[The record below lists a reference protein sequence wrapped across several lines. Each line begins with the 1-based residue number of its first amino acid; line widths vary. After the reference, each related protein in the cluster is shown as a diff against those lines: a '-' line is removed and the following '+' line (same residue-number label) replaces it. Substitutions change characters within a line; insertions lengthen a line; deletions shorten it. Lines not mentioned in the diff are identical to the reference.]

1 MKFSNLNVEQLLY
14 TLCEV
19 LHTVKI
25 LQRVLD
31 FTNSFVEKQ
40 LSSQIYA
47 LSSVKFL
54 GLKLRLC
61 KKKIKIRYAFTT
73 PTSEQQKK
81 IAAFFLT
88 EGNTILNSAPCIYI
102 KKSVKD

>member
-61 KKKIKIRYAFTT
+61 EEKKIKIMYAFTT
-73 PTSEQQKK
+73 PTNEQ
-81 IAAFFLT
+81 
-88 EGNTILNSAPCIYI
+88 
-102 KKSVKD
+102 